1 MVEVA
6 GVEPENSYVNSK
18 PCTVWCPYRC
28 PSVTM
33 GLLTGNGVGL
43 GVKSSDSTEL
53 Y

>member
-1 MVEVA
+1 
-6 GVEPENSYVNSK
+6 
-18 PCTVWCPYRC
+18 
-28 PSVTM
+28 M